1 MAVTLLWAAGAK
13 NILIKNHGLLHAQIT
28 CCKNY
33 SFPSIIK
40 DNLSYLENHNSPTN
54 LALHTAMKHSPIKK
68 WKLFEKFEQVLRNNM
83 NSSEEC
89 FSPNDKIL

>member
-33 SFPSIIK
+33 SFPSTIK
-40 DNLSYLENHNSPTN
+40 DNLSYLE
-54 LALHTAMKHSPIKK
+54 
-68 WKLFEKFEQVLRNNM
+68 QVLRNNI